1 MKNEEDYITYKK
13 LLRIIPSTS
22 HLKHEIYESIITEL

>member
-1 MKNEEDYITYKK
+1 MKITLHIKNY
-13 LLRIIPSTS
+13 LRIIPSTS